1 MTRVRLPLRVRV
13 ATTFALA
20 TAVALGGLG
29 VFLHVRVT
37 STLED
42 QVVEGVAARLDALQ
56 RLPADARTAA
66 IEDLTGVAFAQVLD
80 RDGTVVVSSPEVRDA
95 LLSPGRLPAPGVT
108 KLLEVQLFL
117 TTEGESEPVVMRAVG
132 EADQVLVV
140 GTSAEN
146 VEDAIDG
153 LRTQLLV
160 GGPLALLVAILLGY
174 VVAGSAVRP
183 MERMRAR
190 AATISA
196 ASSGDRLPV
205 PGVRDE
211 VHRLGTTLNDMLDR
225 LDAGLRR
232 ERQFVAEASHELRT
246 PLTVLRTELDLLAS
260 RERSP
265 AEIRTALTSM
275 GEEVDRLAL
284 LVDHLLLLATSDDA
298 RLRLDRTTFD
308 VTTLLTEV
316 ADRFATVADGRDIA
330 VTPGPPIEVTAD
342 RRRLDQVLSNL
353 VDNGLRHGEGE
364 ITLAAGREASV
375 VTLTV
380 SDQGGTA
387 LDDELFERFRQGTGS
402 RAGGRGLGLA
412 LVTTIVGEH
421 GGSVAA
427 AAVDGLTQV
436 RVELPATD

>member
-1 MTRVRLPLRVRV
+1 MTHGRLPLRVRV
-13 ATTFALA
+13 AAAFALA

-29 VFLHVRVT
+29 VFLHVRVS

-56 RLPADARTAA
+56 RLPPDARTAA
-66 IEDLTGVAFAQVLD
+66 IEDLTGAAFAQLLD
-80 RDGTVVVSSPEVRDA
+80 RDGAVVTSSPEVRDA
-95 LLSPGRLPAPGVT
+95 LLPPGRLPAPGVT
-108 KLLEVQLFL
+108 TQLEAELVL
-117 TTEGESEPVVMRAVG
+117 TTEREPEPAVMLAVG
-132 EADQVLVV
+132 EPDQVLVV

-146 VEDAIDG
+146 VEDALDG

-160 GGPLALLVAILLGY
+160 GGPLALLVATLLGY
-174 VVAGSAVRP
+174 VVAASAVRP

-196 ASSGDRLPV
+196 ASSGDRLPL
-205 PGVRDE
+205 PDVRDE

-275 GEEVDRLAL
+275 GEEVDRLGL

-308 VTTLLTEV
+308 VITLLGEV
-316 ADRFATVADGRDIA
+316 ADRFATAADGRD
-330 VTPGPPIEVTAD
+330 VVVHPGAPIEVTAD

-353 VDNGLRHGEGE
+353 VDNALRHGEG
-364 ITLAAGREASV
+364 V
-375 VTLTV
+375 VTLTAARAESV
-380 SDQGGTA
+380 VALTVTDQGGVA
-387 LDDELFERFRQGTGS
+387 LDAELFERFRQGPGS

-412 LVTTIVGEH
+412 LVSTIMGEH

-436 RVELPATD
+436 RIELPAPD